1 MVEEEMSQALDAI
14 HYEALKLAMR
24 DDLPEG
30 AQDGLDLIILISS
43 HKWDVR
49 TMREK
54 QAGGEQ

>member
-1 MVEEEMSQALDAI
+1 MMSKALDAI
-14 HYEALKLAMR
+14 HYEAFKLALR
-24 DDLPEG
+24 DDLPEDV
-30 AQDGLDLIILISS
+30 QDGLDLIILISS